1 MSTNTFSNTYTVS
14 IYYNITLSVWAPIFK
29 APLKRLEGVG
39 ELSLCKVSV
48 SGNLKANVANGTAL
62 PGDIRSHLMISTE
75 EGDVIFSDIC
85 AKKEA
90 AHHAARDDED
100 EKEEGEGGGRQFVKW
115 MARDHPRPCVALQ
128 QSPFFPDILL
138 SVGDWNFHIWKVG
151 EDKPLFVS
159 PVSSEYLTCGAWSPT
174 RPAVLFVAADSG
186 HLLAWDFTDSSFRP
200 SATLKATHTKL
211 TSLEF
216 FPSAQTTKQQLL
228 AVGDE
233 SGTLHIFEMPRNLIR
248 PVHKE
253 ASVMQGFLDR
263 EQELSV
269 YVKAATEEEANRPRA
284 NQDAEAEVGGGGN
297 TEAAMETKEEVN
309 KEEEAYRIIKEAA
322 KKEDDEFDRLETAFM
337 EMLGLGGEIKK

>member
-1 MSTNTFSNTYTVS
+1 M
-14 IYYNITLSVWAPIFK
+14 
-29 APLKRLEGVG
+29 EGVG
-39 ELSLCKVSV
+39 ELSLCKVTV

-90 AHHAARDDED
+90 AHHAREDED

-211 TSLEF
+211 TSMEF

-228 AVGDE
+228 AAGDE
-233 SGTLHIFEMPRNLIR
+233 AGTLHIFEMPRNLIR

-253 ASVMQGFLDR
+253 ANVMQGFLDR

-269 YVKAATEEEANRPRA
+269 YVKAATEEEANRPRT
-284 NQDAEAEVGGGGN
+284 NQEPDAGGGVG
-297 TEAAMETKEEVN
+297 EVVVDVVVEEINVA
-309 KEEEAYRIIKEAA
+309 EEAHRLVKEAA
-322 KKEDDEFDRLETAFM
+322 KKEDDDFDRLEAAFM
-337 EMLGLGGEIKK
+337 ESLGLGDPTKK